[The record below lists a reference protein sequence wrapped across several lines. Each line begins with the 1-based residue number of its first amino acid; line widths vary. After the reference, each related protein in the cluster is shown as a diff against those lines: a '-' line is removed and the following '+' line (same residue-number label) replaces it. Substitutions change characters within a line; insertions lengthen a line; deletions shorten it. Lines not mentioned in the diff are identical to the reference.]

1 MNNEH
6 KKNFAEMLNTMFDIY
21 GRKNADQNLMRVWW
35 GKLCKYDL
43 DVVSNSFD
51 TYTSN
56 SNKCPTPYDIII
68 LCRSNIESKRQAL
81 PKPKIN
87 PINKEKLKKEMKDL
101 ASKLGWIK

>member
-1 MNNEH
+1 MINED
-6 KKNFAEMLNTMFDIY
+6 KKTFAEMLNTMFDIY

-51 TYTSN
+51 TYTSS

-68 LCRSNIESKRQAL
+68 LCRSNIEYKRHAL